1 MRNITQSKLTGYE
14 IQQKNIK
21 TLIDNHLIARYQPAD
36 GVIKEH
42 YIVTTENLVDFIDS
56 NFTWKKGGIL
66 KVHKING
73 AD

>member
-1 MRNITQSKLTGYE
+1 
-14 IQQKNIK
+14 
-21 TLIDNHLIARYQPAD
+21 LIDNHLIARYQPAD